1 MFAFIFFALVILYAV
16 SVTLLIERMRKLER
30 TVLFTTRHQNYL
42 IYKVL
47 DRLTPADAVRVEF
60 YTLINGEKRKVS
72 KMFLKVSQ
80 SLPLF
85 VAFVDAKGNVAT
97 VDGAPAWA
105 VSDESLATLVV
116 AADGLSAVI
125 MPVGP
130 LGSFKVQVKAD
141 ADLGGGVKEI
151 LGELDIELVGG
162 EAVAVN
168 ISAGEPTDI

>member
-16 SVTLLIERMRKLER
+16 SVTLLTERMRKLER

-60 YTLINGEKRKVS
+60 YVYIEGEKRKVS
-72 KMFLKVSQ
+72 KMFLKNSQ

-85 VAFVDAKGNVAT
+85 VAFVDAKGAPAV
-97 VDGAPAWA
+97 VDGFPAWA
-105 VSDESLATLVV
+105 VSDESLATLIV
-116 AADGLSAVI
+116 AADGLSAVV

-130 LGSFKVQVKAD
+130 VGMFKVQVKAD
-141 ADLGGGVKEI
+141 ADMSGEVKEI
-151 LGELDIELVGG
+151 LGELDIEVIGG

-168 ISAGEPTDI
+168 ISAGAPSDI